1 MWRFWLTS
9 LILFCAAPS
18 FAEQANKKVNP
29 NPSVASES
37 ISAADYFQVFLGLM
51 VVVVAIVAMA
61 WMIKRIG
68 HIQTRS
74 SGAMKILGGVPV
86 SQRERII
93 LLQVGKEQ
101 IVVGVAPGQINTLHV
116 LKEPIDVDAPTQ
128 TVQGSFYDRLQSVL
142 KGERQ

>member
-1 MWRFWLTS
+1 
-9 LILFCAAPS
+9 
-18 FAEQANKKVNP
+18 
-29 NPSVASES
+29 
-37 ISAADYFQVFLGLM
+37 
-51 VVVVAIVAMA
+51 MA

-74 SGAMKILGGVPV
+74 SGTMKILGGVPV

-116 LKEPIDVDAPTQ
+116 LKEPIEVDAPTQ